1 MDATFAQFRSAL
13 SGPLPGQATQAVPRG
28 GQVDDP
34 GTRARSRLQ
43 RHATGGQRA
52 LSRGHSRGRSRSYE
66 APPWLR
72 PRSASQ
78 RRSSSRPADPLR
90 TEQHFVRSGAVDWT
104 QMVGNEDL
112 YKHRQQRLTIGDF
125 VPCDRREVRHMSHR
139 SPSPV
144 IVFPDSVSSGASTG
158 LSFGSQPAAEEAA
171 VNPGVPRRNRW
182 NRHVPPEAAEA
193 AVAETAMPS
202 GGCLDM
208 ADLAEQ
214 EGFPAIPQQATARQ
228 PAISR
233 QSERK
238 QQKKKAKQAKGSLA
252 KDADEKVKQEHLLS
266 LLEAEHIVDM
276 SQAVEGRS
284 EDPEPPPAPA
294 PVPPPSEADETG
306 SIVSA
311 TTNTSRIQGRIR
323 FEETLPELETVQEDE
338 GESER
343 RKALEE
349 MFEKHVWYVTF
360 TDEAFVELRRLVRS
374 QQKAVLDVFTAL
386 ASGKWPEEHCV
397 KLNDT
402 GYQRLK
408 RASGGQ
414 QHILWSLD
422 MQYVR
427 AQKAFVE
434 VIKIWHVLGEE
445 DSQKAAD
452 TLIEEWKRSARSF
465 EGIKRALQN
474 KKGHEEN
481 GIRYPRTVMRS
492 ELQDSDVFSLRK
504 FYTLDWR
511 TMRSLLMEDA
521 EGGHLGAGEQFLLN
535 TSEQEDAI
543 IEKKGPMI
551 VIGRSGSGKTLCCA
565 YRMWY
570 RWVDYWKKSNEADG
584 AALLPSGT
592 DRQDRMVHLNQVFV
606 THSTSL
612 ANKVLEYFSNLQL
625 KSQDAVPQTRRWG
638 LLEQSRHPDNI
649 KHVKSFPLFITYRK
663 FLIMLDGSLDRPFF
677 PRRSTGS
684 LLPDKVVQA
693 EAADGLDPIS
703 ALREQRRAAV
713 RAQAFGR
720 NTSTAESRAM
730 YEVDYDLFKLKFW
743 PKLCQKVPSGCDAVL
758 VWREFM
764 SYIKGSY
771 RVLDTE
777 QGYLDLATY
786 QEITSKCSPGFKD
799 FRKEIYAAFKTYE
812 KLREEWN
819 YFDRMD
825 VARHVIQQ
833 LKRTRYEG
841 PPIHSAAVD
850 EVQDLAQLELAVFF
864 VVMKKP
870 YEELFLTGDT
880 SQTVSRAVEFRFCD
894 LQSLF
899 HHFNR
904 SEKVPELDQLLIN
917 YRSHQKI
924 LALSHRGVVQPLE
937 LAFPHAIDKLAADT
951 GHRDGVL
958 PVIVKD
964 VALEDLAQ
972 HMFNLDACSAGIA
985 FGASQCI
992 LVRNE
997 ASRKKLP
1004 QSLSNA
1010 LVLTVEQSKGLEF
1023 GDCILVNFFTD
1034 SMYEEWQTMKIFLP
1048 DLLEG
1053 QPKDAAAHRKRP
1065 QFENFR
1071 HTLLCSELKHLY
1083 TAITR
1088 TKHVLLFFEEDSA
1101 KASHVF
1107 KMWEDLGL
1115 VSCSGLMDESNEK
1128 ARAQIH
1134 QHAGENRGKE
1144 SWIHMGH
1151 SLLNRQLYE
1160 QARSAFLRAEDQKM
1174 ANICEAYLKV
1184 QEAARTATEESEAQG
1199 VQLYREAAKL
1209 FHACNARREEAECWR
1224 CGGYLQKAAK
1234 IFEDLGQEQP
1244 DLKIEA
1250 AKAWAEYGDHARAAG
1265 LYEEEGHF
1273 DECIQTYLL
1282 AEQKQDVGRV
1292 VLLAHEAGALKAD
1305 ECFRYLQDI
1314 DDHDRAGELFL
1325 REGNYEQA
1333 ASCFQSAGNLK
1344 QEAGCYKCLG
1354 QPLRAAERL
1363 SASNEVEHLKQ
1374 AAALYRDH
1382 EEREAEAKCYESLLK
1397 VDDLPDRQHIIE
1409 NCISL

>member
-1 MDATFAQFRSAL
+1 
-13 SGPLPGQATQAVPRG
+13 
-28 GQVDDP
+28 
-34 GTRARSRLQ
+34 
-43 RHATGGQRA
+43 
-52 LSRGHSRGRSRSYE
+52 
-66 APPWLR
+66 
-72 PRSASQ
+72 
-78 RRSSSRPADPLR
+78 
-90 TEQHFVRSGAVDWT
+90 
-104 QMVGNEDL
+104 
-112 YKHRQQRLTIGDF
+112 
-125 VPCDRREVRHMSHR
+125 
-139 SPSPV
+139 
-144 IVFPDSVSSGASTG
+144 
-158 LSFGSQPAAEEAA
+158 
-171 VNPGVPRRNRW
+171 
-182 NRHVPPEAAEA
+182 
-193 AVAETAMPS
+193 
-202 GGCLDM
+202 
-208 ADLAEQ
+208 
-214 EGFPAIPQQATARQ
+214 
-228 PAISR
+228 
-233 QSERK
+233 
-238 QQKKKAKQAKGSLA
+238 
-252 KDADEKVKQEHLLS
+252 
-266 LLEAEHIVDM
+266 
-276 SQAVEGRS
+276 
-284 EDPEPPPAPA
+284 
-294 PVPPPSEADETG
+294 
-306 SIVSA
+306 
-311 TTNTSRIQGRIR
+311 
-323 FEETLPELETVQEDE
+323 
-338 GESER
+338 
-343 RKALEE
+343 
-349 MFEKHVWYVTF
+349 
-360 TDEAFVELRRLVRS
+360 
-374 QQKAVLDVFTAL
+374 
-386 ASGKWPEEHCV
+386 
-397 KLNDT
+397 
-402 GYQRLK
+402 
-408 RASGGQ
+408 
-414 QHILWSLD
+414 
-422 MQYVR
+422 
-427 AQKAFVE
+427 
-434 VIKIWHVLGEE
+434 
-445 DSQKAAD
+445 
-452 TLIEEWKRSARSF
+452 
-465 EGIKRALQN
+465 
-474 KKGHEEN
+474 
-481 GIRYPRTVMRS
+481 
-492 ELQDSDVFSLRK
+492 
-504 FYTLDWR
+504 
-511 TMRSLLMEDA
+511 
-521 EGGHLGAGEQFLLN
+521 
-535 TSEQEDAI
+535 
-543 IEKKGPMI
+543 
-551 VIGRSGSGKTLCCA
+551 
-565 YRMWY
+565 
-570 RWVDYWKKSNEADG
+570 
-584 AALLPSGT
+584 
-592 DRQDRMVHLNQVFV
+592 
-606 THSTSL
+606 
-612 ANKVLEYFSNLQL
+612 
-625 KSQDAVPQTRRWG
+625 
-638 LLEQSRHPDNI
+638 
-649 KHVKSFPLFITYRK
+649 
-663 FLIMLDGSLDRPFF
+663 MLDG
-677 PRRSTGS
+677 T
-684 LLPDKVVQA
+684 VVQA

-720 NTSTAESRAM
+720 NTSSAAESRAM

-833 LKRTRYEG
+833 LKRTPYEG

-951 GHRDGVL
+951 GQRDGVL

-1023 GDCILVNFFTD
+1023 DDCILVNFFTD

-1053 QPKDAAAHRKRP
+1053 QSKDAAAHRKRP

-1071 HTLLCSELKHLY
+1071 HALLCSELKHLY
-1083 TAITR
+1083 TAVTR

-1115 VSCSGLMDESNEK
+1115 VSSSGLMDESNEK

-1144 SWIHMGH
+1144 SWVHMGH

-1174 ANICEAYLKV
+1174 ANICEAYLKA
-1184 QEAARTATEESEAQG
+1184 QEAARTAMEESEAQG
-1199 VQLYREAAKL
+1199 VQLFREAAKL
-1209 FHACNARREEAECWR
+1209 FHASDARREEAECWR

-1234 IFEDLGQEQP
+1234 IFEDLGRERP

-1250 AKAWAEYGDHARAAG
+1250 AKAWAEYGDH
-1265 LYEEEGHF
+1265 
-1273 DECIQTYLL
+1273 
-1282 AEQKQDVGRV
+1282 
-1292 VLLAHEAGALKAD
+1292 
-1305 ECFRYLQDI
+1305 
-1314 DDHDRAGELFL
+1314 
-1325 REGNYEQA
+1325 
-1333 ASCFQSAGNLK
+1333 
-1344 QEAGCYKCLG
+1344 
-1354 QPLRAAERL
+1354 
-1363 SASNEVEHLKQ
+1363 
-1374 AAALYRDH
+1374 
-1382 EEREAEAKCYESLLK
+1382 
-1397 VDDLPDRQHIIE
+1397 
-1409 NCISL
+1409 